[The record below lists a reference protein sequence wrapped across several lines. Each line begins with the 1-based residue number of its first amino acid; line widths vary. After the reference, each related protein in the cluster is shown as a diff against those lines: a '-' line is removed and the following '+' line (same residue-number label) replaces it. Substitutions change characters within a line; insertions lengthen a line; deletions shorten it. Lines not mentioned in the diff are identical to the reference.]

1 MSFCGVWKLL
11 WIHFI
16 WSIIGCNQLIPRYAA
31 FHIRAHL
38 GERPMGSRPVP
49 FFKTNQVVPSILA
62 ESQQKSL
69 TFLNLLNCEN
79 KFVKAELM

>member
-1 MSFCGVWKLL
+1 
-11 WIHFI
+11 
-16 WSIIGCNQLIPRYAA
+16 
-31 FHIRAHL
+31 
-38 GERPMGSRPVP
+38 MGSRPVP